1 MKTNIFLASSAF
13 VLGLMALFAN
23 YSEKTHLYPT
33 WEFRKEKKENKKI
46 KLISAIKL
54 SEWIMQKKQ
63 GLVIID
69 MRKKEDYLKYHLP
82 TAQLYNDSSFLPELG
97 TGKNI
102 VLYSAQNYI
111 YLNKFQNELLDN
123 VYHLEGGTESWY
135 DKILFPDF
143 NKFKVRNKEL
153 MNKIISTSRYFGG
166 HPLNIDELEIT
177 NKNKWFREGC

>member
-13 VLGLMALFAN
+13 VLGLLALFAN
-23 YSEKTHLYPT
+23 YSEKTGMYPT
-33 WEFRKEKKENKKI
+33 WEFRKEINENRKI

-54 SEWIMQKKQ
+54 SEWIMQKRK

-69 MRKKEDYLKYHLP
+69 MRSEDEYIKYHIP
-82 TAQLYNDSSFLPELG
+82 TAQLYNDSIFSPEIVSG
-97 TGKNI
+97 NNI
-102 VLYSAQNYI
+102 VLYSFENYT

-123 VYHLEGGTESWY
+123 VYHLEGGLEIWFE
-135 DKILFPDF
+135 KILFPDF

-166 HPLNIDELEIT
+166 NPLNIDEIKIT
-177 NKNKWFREGC
+177 DKNKWFRDGC